1 MISFFNQFI
10 SYLLLVFIMAALAV
24 CGVFAGKK
32 LRDAKDAK
40 ESAASGTDNA
50 SESE

>member
-1 MISFFNQFI
+1 MVSFFNQFI

-24 CGVFAGKK
+24 CGVLTGKK

-40 ESAASGTDNA
+40 EAAASGTDK
-50 SESE
+50 SSDGE